1 MGEGKGERATVKTFF
16 PKMWLR
22 FVWEDR
28 SYPWQRILPT
38 YLACYTPSLSA
49 YLSGWAPRVNN
60 NTVDSMVLMLS
71 PS

>member
-38 YLACYTPSLSA
+38 YPSL
-49 YLSGWAPRVNN
+49 LHTELVCLLEWLG
-60 NTVDSMVLMLS
+60 
-71 PS
+71 PSSE